1 MTIRLDKFL
10 VDNNLVKSR
19 ARWLEMIKDSKV
31 TVNWKITTKASL
43 KVNSEDK
50 IELIWEDL
58 KWVSRW
64 WLKLEKAISEFKID
78 LNWKKCLD
86 IWASTGWFTHVML
99 ENWAKKVYALD
110 VWHSQLVDEIKNND
124 KVISIEKTNARYL
137 TEESLPEKIDFI
149 SIDVS
154 FISLELILWPTKNV
168 LKEGWSLCAL
178 IKPQFEVWPTK
189 LNSNWIVKNP
199 KYHDEARRKIISFAE
214 ILGYKLVWITYSP
227 VKWWDWNKEFLV
239 YFQN

>member
-1 MTIRLDKFL
+1 MTVRLDKFL
-10 VDNNLVKSR
+10 VDNWLVKSR

-31 TVNWKITTKASL
+31 TINGKIITKASS
-43 KVNSEDK
+43 KVSDEDNV
-50 IELIWEDL
+50 ELIWEDL
-58 KWVSRW
+58 KWVSRG

-78 LNWKKCLD
+78 LKGKTCLD

-99 ENWAKKVYALD
+99 ENWAEKVYALD
-110 VWHSQLVDEIKNND
+110 VWHSQLVDEIKND
-124 KVISIEKTNARYL
+124 ERVISFEKTNARYL
-137 TEESLPEKIDFI
+137 TEDSLPEKVDFI

-154 FISLELILWPTKNV
+154 FISLELILWPAKNV
-168 LKEGWSLCAL
+168 LKGWWSLCAL

-189 LNSNWIVKNP
+189 INSNWIVKNP
-199 KYHDEARRKIISFAE
+199 KDHDEVRRKIISFAE

-227 VKWWDWNKEFLV
+227 IKWGDGNKEFLV